1 MVALLLATSCMAER
15 SGWGSAAVLAII
27 LAGHVAPVGAEE
39 ASAPVRGMTRPE
51 HRWTLVQVLDVRRW
65 AGRAL
70 RAVGAPS
77 DASGAQPEAVVAR
90 AAWGCEE

>member
-1 MVALLLATSCMAER
+1 MVALLLVTSCMAER
-15 SGWGSAAVLAII
+15 SGWRSAAVLAMI
-27 LAGHVAPVGAEE
+27 LAGHAAPVGAEE
-39 ASAPVRGMTRPE
+39 ASVPVRGVTRPE

-70 RAVGAPS
+70 RWVGAPS
-77 DASGAQPEAVVAR
+77 YASEAQPEVVAR